1 MTAHWKP
8 VDQAQAQGPLQGL
21 RVVELAHVLA
31 GPICGLML
39 ADLGADV
46 LKIERPPKGDGQ
58 RWDVAAAD
66 SIGPYSA
73 SFSVLNRNK
82 RSLLLDLKQEHD
94 RTQLIELL
102 SSADVLLHN
111 YRTGALDR
119 LGFGYEAMRE
129 RFPNLIYCSISG
141 FGGAGPWSQRGGY
154 DLVAQAMS
162 GIMSFTGP
170 EGSNEPI
177 KCGVP
182 ITDIA
187 SGILAATGILAAL
200 HRRQT
205 TGEGDHVQT
214 SLLEAGVMFTYLQSA
229 ITLASGTIPIP
240 LGSAHPL
247 YAPYEV
253 YQASD
258 GWIAL
263 GTANEANWLRLVEV
277 IGRPELARNPR
288 FSTTSARV
296 ENRKELKTALSQC
309 FAGAPRDTWVE
320 RLAEAGVPCGPVLTV
335 PQMLEHSQVQSC
347 GMVVSLHHREFGDS
361 RAIGCPLKFS
371 RAGTA
376 LPKPAPLLNEN

>member
-1 MTAHWKP
+1 MTHRDRAGDPSGHW
-8 VDQAQAQGPLQGL
+8 AGRREA
-21 RVVELAHVLA
+21 A
-31 GPICGLML
+31 GPAGHRQGFPTPPQI
-39 ADLGADV
+39 
-46 LKIERPPKGDGQ
+46 RPLPARLRD
-58 RWDVAAAD
+58 
-66 SIGPYSA
+66 
-73 SFSVLNRNK
+73 RNGGF
-82 RSLLLDLKQEHD
+82 R
-94 RTQLIELL
+94 RL
-102 SSADVLLHN
+102 SD
-111 YRTGALDR
+111 
-119 LGFGYEAMRE
+119 
-129 RFPNLIYCSISG
+129 
-141 FGGAGPWSQRGGY
+141 GPWLSDGTHGY
-154 DLVAQAMS
+154 RCPASPRHALLAESLNLEAWGKPSLWVIINA
-162 GIMSFTGP
+162 P
-170 EGSNEPI
+170 WY

-205 TGEGDHVQT
+205 TGEGDHVPT
-214 SLLEAGVMFTYLQSA
+214 SLLEAGVMFTFLQSA
-229 ITLASGTIPIP
+229 IALASGTIPIP

-253 YQASD
+253 LQASG

-277 IGRPELARNPR
+277 IGRPELARDPQ

-320 RLAEAGVPCGPVLTV
+320 RLAEVGVPCGPVLTV

-347 GMVVSLHHREFGDS
+347 RMVVSVHHREFGDS